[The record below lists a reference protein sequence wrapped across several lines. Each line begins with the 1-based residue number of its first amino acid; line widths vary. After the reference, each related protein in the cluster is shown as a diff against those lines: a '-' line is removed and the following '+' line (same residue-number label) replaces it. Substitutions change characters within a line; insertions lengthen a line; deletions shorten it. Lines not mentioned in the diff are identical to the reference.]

1 MAGVQNFAGNL
12 PFPQYGP
19 TESIRQLISGASF
32 IPNAL
37 RDVAVAVDPG
47 GLNWHTGERTPARVF
62 VLLLDD
68 EAPLAVSVPGGSPS

>member
-1 MAGVQNFAGNL
+1 MRLRWRERDGRVEAEQRGAFK
-12 PFPQYGP
+12 P
-19 TESIRQLISGASF
+19 TSMVVRRRSDEHG
-32 IPNAL
+32 
-37 RDVAVAVDPG
+37 VAVAVDPG